1 MSNASTDSARKRG
14 RLLESNHVPRP
25 RTAHAAPAGH
35 TAPAPARSRRPR
47 HAPAVLL
54 PRWPS
59 PESMTGASSAADSG
73 TDGALALLD
82 KPSPDTDTTPSAVAA
97 RRHILIVEDDNQVA
111 SVIRASLELEGEAG
125 WAVQSAGEGLRA
137 LEMAGATP
145 PDVVLL
151 DVRLPGLGGA
161 EVYRRLRTS
170 QKTRGARILFLSAG
184 TAFDL
189 HQLGIEDGVL
199 LRKPFDVRDLVSLV
213 RALLQG

>member
-14 RLLESNHVPRP
+14 RPLDINHAP
-25 RTAHAAPAGH
+25 RTH
-35 TAPAPARSRRPR
+35 TTPPPQRTRSTRRSPV
-47 HAPAVLL
+47 VLL
-54 PRWPS
+54 PRWP
-59 PESMTGASSAADSG
+59 ESHALANIPTAPNSS

-82 KPSPDTDTTPSAVAA
+82 QSLPAAAPNPVAA
-97 RRHILIVEDDNQVA
+97 RHHILIVEDDSQVA
-111 SVIRASLELEGEAG
+111 SVIRAGIELEGEAD
-125 WAVQSAGEGLRA
+125 WAVQSAAEGLSA
-137 LEMAGATP
+137 LEIAGATP

-161 EVYRRLRTS
+161 EVYRQLRAS

-184 TAFDL
+184 TALDL

-199 LRKPFDVRDLVSLV
+199 LRKPFDVRNLVGLV

>member
-1 MSNASTDSARKRG
+1 MSNASTDSAREQG
-14 RLLESNHVPRP
+14 RLLDINHTSR
-25 RTAHAAPAGH
+25 AHAAPTHARRR
-35 TAPAPARSRRPR
+35 RSR
-47 HAPAVLL
+47 HASVVLL
-54 PRWPS
+54 PRWPDA
-59 PESMTGASSAADSG
+59 GNLAGVSSAPRAS
-73 TDGALALLD
+73 TDGSLALLD
-82 KPSPDTDTTPSAVAA
+82 HALPVAAPNPVAA
-97 RRHILIVEDDNQVA
+97 RYHILIVEDDSQVV
-111 SVIRASLELEGEAG
+111 SVIRESLELEGEAD
-125 WAVQSAGEGLRA
+125 WAVQSAGEGPRA

-161 EVYRRLRTS
+161 EVYRRLRAN